1 MTWIDL
7 LLAVLFAVFIALGAE
22 RRLGGLVLGL
32 GGVLLLRPLLLL
44 GRVNPLLAVVAAL
57 VAGLIFALITRRLG
71 RPRRVSPLVLAL
83 LGGLGGG
90 LLGAALVLS
99 ASVSL
104 PLERNSA
111 NQLVYPPQ
119 SMPALVAPAVRGS
132 RVFREGRDILL
143 YPLLDAQGDISASRR
158 PVLEALHSYLV
169 VGEPW
174 EGR

>member
-7 LLAVLFAVFIALGAE
+7 LLALLFAVFIALGAE
-22 RRLGGLVLGL
+22 RRLGGLLLGV
-32 GGVLLLRPLLLL
+32 GGALLLRPLLLL
-44 GRVNPLLAVVAAL
+44 GQASPLLAVAVAL
-57 VAGLIFALITRRLG
+57 VAGLALALGARRLG
-71 RPRRVSPLVLAL
+71 RQRRFAPVVLTL
-83 LGGLGGG
+83 LGGFGGG

-111 NQLVYPPQ
+111 NQLVYPPHGV
-119 SMPALVAPAVRGS
+119 PALVAPAVRGS

-143 YPLLDAQGDISASRR
+143 YPLLAAQGDIDPSRR

-169 VGEPW
+169 IGEPW

>member
-7 LLAVLFAVFIALGAE
+7 LLALLFAVFIALGAE
-22 RRLGGLVLGL
+22 RRLGGLLVGL

-44 GRVNPLLAVVAAL
+44 GQASPLLAVGVAL
-57 VAGLIFALITRRLG
+57 VAGLALALGARRIGRQRRLA
-71 RPRRVSPLVLAL
+71 PALLAL

-99 ASVSL
+99 AAVSL
-104 PLERNSA
+104 PLERNSS

-119 SMPALVAPAVRGS
+119 GVPALIAPAVRGS

-143 YPLLDAQGDISASRR
+143 YPLLAAQGDISPSRR
-158 PVLEALHSYLV
+158 PVLKALHSYLV

-174 EGR
+174 KAR

>member
-22 RRLGGLVLGL
+22 RRLGGLVLGV

-44 GRVNPLLAVVAAL
+44 GQVNPLLAITAAL
-57 VAGLIFALITRRLG
+57 VAGLLFTLLARRLG
-71 RPRRVSPLVLAL
+71 RPRRVSPAVLSL
-83 LGGLGGG
+83 LGGFGGG

-104 PLERNSA
+104 PLERNAS

-119 SMPALVAPAVRGS
+119 GMPALVAPAVRGS

-143 YPLLDAQGDISASRR
+143 YPLLDAQGDVSASRR
-158 PVLEALHSYLV
+158 PVLEALHSFLV
-169 VGEPW
+169 VGTPW